1 MGRILKELKYSVGM
15 KRHIFFLVL
24 ICFVVCGA
32 SWLFQDTL
40 RDELEKAFP
49 GTYSSK
55 ISNTELNTYQI
66 QGTVSQKSPQVSN
79 ADLKAEIKFNSLLRK
94 AQWMSSYEE
103 IAQEYIQIASFQ
115 GPDSAVK
122 GYGEDSFYDNKDID
136 ISGTKYT
143 TINTVWMEQSLAEKY
158 NLGAEAVQMYY
169 MPNDYLKKVY
179 VVLGAKYNTEDGYRV
194 GNILKAKNEI
204 GTFQMQIIG
213 FLKPG
218 ATAMIGGKEVNL
230 DSTIVCPFIPLDDVY
245 LVKEEV
251 VQSYTDGVY
260 IPAKL
265 VDTSVG
271 DFYRNNPPNKKN
283 DKTGLQYAEVNALY
297 IERSAVTEDSPA
309 WLKAL
314 ANVGENEDFTRIV
327 VGSNYGV
334 SQKIIPGT
342 PFEML
347 NGSSHVKLQAIE
359 TLEAGATWTV
369 YGMDVVLDNYIIFLQ
384 PEEKKEETVPDPNT
398 PDEEPDDGDI
408 YLDDEPIGEKER
420 EFKVEERGKL
430 FHYQVMMNKG
440 YLTSTLT
447 ADEAQKNLESMTAE
461 AWSDFYR
468 DNPKDKALTTYRM
481 EGADQ
486 ENSILFRGNAMDLV
500 KKVKNFTKYGFP
512 ICMLLFGVFLLYKLR
527 KGKDYYAAIYM
538 TGTTRVEIM
547 LLYVVEGALMVA
559 LATACAVAF
568 AFVISK
574 LLQLDMSPWKPLLKR
589 NIRLVGFPTAI
600 ALVFILLIDY
610 GRRFRRKKEV

>member
-15 KRHIFFLVL
+15 KRHLFFIVL

-49 GTYSSK
+49 SSYSSK
-55 ISNTELNTYQI
+55 APVAETKTYQI
-66 QGTVSQKSPQVSN
+66 QGVVSQKSPQVSN
-79 ADLKAEIKFNSLLRK
+79 ADLKAEIKLNALLREAK
-94 AQWMSSYEE
+94 WITKYEE

-143 TINTVWMEQSLAEKY
+143 TVNTIWMEESLVEQY
-158 NLGAEAVQMYY
+158 NLGKEAIQMFY
-169 MPNDYLKKVY
+169 MPNDYLTKVY
-179 VVLGAKYNTEDGYRV
+179 VVLGASYNTENGYHV

-204 GTFQMQIIG
+204 GTFQMQIVG

-218 ATAMIGGKEVNL
+218 ATAMIGGKEVKL
-230 DSTIVCPFIPLDDVY
+230 DSAIVCPFIQLDDVY

-260 IPAKL
+260 IPAKM
-265 VDTSVG
+265 VDVTVG
-271 DFYRNNPPNKKN
+271 DFYRNNPANKKN
-283 DKTGLQYAEVNALY
+283 DKTGLQYAEVKALY
-297 IERSAVTEDSPA
+297 IERSAVTEDAPT

-314 ANVGENEDFTRIV
+314 ANAGEAEDYTRIV
-327 VGSNYGV
+327 VGANYGV
-334 SQKIIPGT
+334 SQKIIPGS

-347 NGSSHVKLQAIE
+347 SGTTHTKLQAIE
-359 TLEAGATWTV
+359 TLEAGTTWTV
-369 YGMDVVLDNYIIFLQ
+369 YGMDVVLDDYIVFLQ
-384 PEEKKEETVPDPNT
+384 PEEKKEEAPIDPNT
-398 PDEEPDDGDI
+398 PEEGDADDDL
-408 YLDDEPIGEKER
+408 YVDEPIGQKER

-440 YLTSTLT
+440 YLTTTLT
-447 ADEAQKNLESMTAE
+447 ADEAQVNLESITAK
-461 AWSDFYR
+461 AWADFYR
-468 DNPKDKALTTYRM
+468 DNPKDKALTTYRVD
-481 EGADQ
+481 GADQ
-486 ENSILFRGNAMDLV
+486 ENSILFRSNASELASKV
-500 KKVKNFTKYGFP
+500 KKFTKYGFP
-512 ICMLLFGVFLLYKLR
+512 ICLILFGAFLLYKLR
-527 KGKDYYAAIYM
+527 KGRDYYAAVYM
-538 TGTTRVEIM
+538 TGTTRLEIVF
-547 LLYVVEGALMVA
+547 LYVVEGALMVI

-568 AFVISK
+568 AFVICK

-589 NIRLVGFPTAI
+589 NIKLAGFPTAVAI
-600 ALVFILLIDY
+600 VFILLIDF